1 MGHETS
7 TKGRGEKSKKTSN
20 LESSLKEC
28 KQKLEAV
35 EKKSKSLQQKYN
47 KEKSTASYCK
57 NKVKHLTSKIKEQ
70 NQIVQYYENMSCEQK
85 EKTNLVEKN
94 IIQTFKDGKYTD
106 EIHQVYYE
114 MLHINVSVDKCGD
127 LLKVVLKKV
136 AQIDADRIP

>member
-1 MGHETS
+1 M
-7 TKGRGEKSKKTSN
+7 
-20 LESSLKEC
+20 
-28 KQKLEAV
+28 
-35 EKKSKSLQQKYN
+35 
-47 KEKSTASYCK
+47 
-57 NKVKHLTSKIKEQ
+57 KHLTSKIKEQ

-127 LLKVVLKKV
+127 LLKVILKKV